1 MHKSGIKPESFH
13 FKRQVSLDHNL
24 NMTDF
29 EIVGRGREKPSPNYL
44 TQLLYF
50 MDFTIHP
57 DTPQRVQSATWPE
70 LQNVISGPIYLVC

>member
-1 MHKSGIKPESFH
+1 
-13 FKRQVSLDHNL
+13 
-24 NMTDF
+24 MTDPSSF
-29 EIVGRGREKPSPNYL
+29 EIVGRGREKYL

>member
-1 MHKSGIKPESFH
+1 
-13 FKRQVSLDHNL
+13 
-24 NMTDF
+24 MTDPSSF
-29 EIVGRGREKPSPNYL
+29 ETVGRGREKPSPNYL

-70 LQNVISGPIYLVC
+70 LGSYADRVINL